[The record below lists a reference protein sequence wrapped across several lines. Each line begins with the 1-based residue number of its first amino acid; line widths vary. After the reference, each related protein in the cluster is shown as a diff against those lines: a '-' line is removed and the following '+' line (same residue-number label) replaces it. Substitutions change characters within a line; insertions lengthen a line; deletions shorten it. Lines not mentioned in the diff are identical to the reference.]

1 MYVHACIV
9 QCTMYMQEMD
19 DADDRITSE
28 LYIEGGSNYTAI
40 SSLAWRYSTLYTTSA
55 LPYLH
60 WPGGTLHCI
69 LLVHCHIFTGLEVLY
84 IVYY

>member
-1 MYVHACIV
+1 MYIHTCTV

-40 SSLAWRYSTLYTTSA
+40 SSLALRYSTLYSTSTQM
-55 LPYLH
+55 Y
-60 WPGGTLHCI
+60 TN
-69 LLVHCHIFTGLEVLY
+69 Y
-84 IVYY
+84 

>member
-1 MYVHACIV
+1 MAQLRLDTCSVLYMFYVYGIHACTV

-40 SSLAWRYSTLYTTSA
+40 SSLAWRY
-55 LPYLH
+55 
-60 WPGGTLHCI
+60 
-69 LLVHCHIFTGLEVLY
+69 
-84 IVYY
+84 